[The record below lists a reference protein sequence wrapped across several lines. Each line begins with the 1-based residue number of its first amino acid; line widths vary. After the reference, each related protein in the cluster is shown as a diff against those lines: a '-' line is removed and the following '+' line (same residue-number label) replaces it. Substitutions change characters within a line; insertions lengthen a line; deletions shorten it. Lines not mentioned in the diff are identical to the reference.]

1 MSNSAAAAFSPAA
14 LSALR
19 LAMRELP
26 PSIERTSRWK
36 QIAERV
42 SAAADGTRTPR
53 ECYEKAL
60 ALARANA
67 TRTSADAPRADTAV
81 LMSDVHF
88 EYERTPIVSD
98 LSLRLA
104 RGRVVG
110 LYGLS
115 ESGKT
120 TVVRMLAGKLKPKRG
135 KIEILADDAGDAGDA
150 EQDLP
155 PTAAPAQAAQSAV
168 GLRRTVDAAR
178 VAARGALA
186 AFTLSAAAS
195 PLQTAAD
202 VLRGAGPSAW
212 LDRLG
217 ASAHAASKVAAAGV
231 AGMLPQSTAGF
242 IGACAVIA
250 LVTFVATA
258 PLLVLTRALT
268 MLCAP
273 FRDAGETVTAARRA
287 VADIERVERARRVEK
302 ARVARARAARVP
314 KPLLMSSEDPPLSA
328 ADVERMSIYDA
339 IARSMPSSLPIVVK
353 EARAAALLRAGGLQ
367 LYDSEGKVA
376 AGDAIIWINQR
387 EKLERCSGGQRH
399 LVQMLSQLAKLSRD
413 PDDANGSTTVSARGV
428 LPPQPVLACDEL
440 LVSLDVPTQ
449 ARMLIIVRELASS
462 RRAAVLYATCMVE
475 ALELLC
481 DELVFLHRGH
491 VAERGPKRKLLDSP
505 HSVAAREYIE
515 AHKSIPSVG
524 RTEAAVRQ
532 EMTKVREDVVE
543 QLRIGLGDAPL
554 PA

>member
-1 MSNSAAAAFSPAA
+1 MEHEHGPSFSPAA

-42 SAAADGTRTPR
+42 SAAANGTRTPR
-53 ECYEKAL
+53 ECYAKAL
-60 ALARANA
+60 TLARANA
-67 TRTSADAPRADTAV
+67 TRTSAEAPRADTAV

-104 RGRVVG
+104 RGRIVG

-120 TVVRMLAGKLKPKRG
+120 TVVRLLAGKLKPKRG
-135 KIEILADDAGDAGDA
+135 KIEILAGSADDDAGGDD
-150 EQDLP
+150 QD
-155 PTAAPAQAAQSAV
+155 PTAAPSQAAQSAA
-168 GLRRTVDAAR
+168 GLRRTVNVAR
-178 VAARGALA
+178 FAARGALA
-186 AFTLSAAAS
+186 AFTLSAVAS

-268 MLCAP
+268 MLCTP
-273 FRDAGETVTAARRA
+273 FRDTSETVTGA

-314 KPLLMSSEDPPLSA
+314 KALLMSSEDPPLSA

-339 IARSMPSSLPIVVK
+339 IARSMPSGLPIIVK

-367 LYDSEGKVA
+367 LYDSEGQVA
-376 AGDAIIWINQR
+376 AGDAITWINQR

-413 PDDANGSTTVSARGV
+413 RDTNGGATVMAGGV
-428 LPPQPVLACDEL
+428 LPPQPILACDEL

-449 ARMLIIVRELASS
+449 ARMLVIVQELASS

-505 HSVAAREYIE
+505 HSVAAREYID

-532 EMTKVREDVVE
+532 EMAKVRAGVVE
-543 QLRIGLGDAPL
+543 QLRVGLGDAPL